1 MIYGIYDN
9 DKVAK
14 IKSMIRAGRMVDKGR
29 CQLQVGQFEERT
41 KKGDMPKMW
50 REAEMSKAQG
60 VTTCCSLAA
69 GLRGNVER
77 MRKWSENEEMK
88 RERGNGVRER
98 ILRKN
103 KEMERE

>member
-1 MIYGIYDN
+1 MTFRRWRCLSQWYQWNIYWQITG
-9 DKVAK
+9 
-14 IKSMIRAGRMVDKGR
+14 
-29 CQLQVGQFEERT
+29 QVMG
-41 KKGDMPKMW
+41 
-50 REAEMSKAQG
+50 KAYHHANRQG